1 MMRAVLADTGP
12 LYAAV
17 DPHDA
22 RHKQAIRELSKLD
35 DEKHQ
40 VVLAYPTLLEAYTM
54 VLYRLGKN
62 VASTWLDEIGET
74 AIINP
79 TPDDYRDAFA
89 RVRALGN
96 QDITLFDATVAALAI
111 RMGLEVWTY
120 DHHFDVMRV
129 PVWR

>member
-1 MMRAVLADTGP
+1 VIRAVLADTGP

-22 RHKQAIRELSKLD
+22 HHKQAINELIKLD

-40 VVLAYPTLLEAYTM
+40 IVLTYPILLEAYTM
-54 VLYRLGKN
+54 VLRRLGKQ
-62 VASTWLDEIGET
+62 VASNWLSELEET

-79 TPDDYRDAFA
+79 TLEDYRDASA
-89 RVRALGN
+89 RVRTLVD
-96 QDITLFDATVAALAI
+96 QDITLFDATLAMVAI
-111 RMGLEVWTY
+111 RLGLKVWTY

>member
-54 VLYRLGKN
+54 GSLPPWQECRLN
-62 VASTWLDEIGET
+62 
-74 AIINP
+74 
-79 TPDDYRDAFA
+79 
-89 RVRALGN
+89 
-96 QDITLFDATVAALAI
+96 LA
-111 RMGLEVWTY
+111 
-120 DHHFDVMRV
+120 
-129 PVWR
+129 

>member
-17 DPHDA
+17 DPDDA
-22 RHKQAIRELSKLD
+22 RHKQALRELSRLD
-35 DEKHQ
+35 DAKHQ

-62 VASTWLDEIGET
+62 VASTWLGEIGET
-74 AIINP
+74 AMINP
-79 TPDDYRDAFA
+79 TPEDYRDAFA
-89 RVRALGN
+89 RVRALGD